1 MVVNRYHLRWVTF
14 AGDFTKS
21 STLLVQVQP
30 LILDTTISVQ
40 LIHNDDLRKPP
51 MVCDHYQ
58 SGDHSKELAQIWH
71 LIIKHN
77 WYPDGSWHGI
87 RFVLFIR
94 SHQANLELVAKSSLS
109 CIRTTILI

>member
-30 LILDTTISVQ
+30 LILDTTVSVQ
-40 LIHNDDLRKPP
+40 LIHNDHMRKPL

-71 LIIKHN
+71 LIIQHN
-77 WYPDGSWHGI
+77 LYPGGSWHGV

-94 SHQANLELVAKSSLS
+94 LYGVRVHL
-109 CIRTTILI
+109 